1 MAHGVYVPEII
12 KFYGC
17 IQVLQ
22 AMAPFNLVHPVYD
35 MLCCSGHKYIY
46 IAHCKRYIHL
56 SSFMLK
62 STSTAGDAYVCF
74 SVDTPLMHRK
84 H

>member
-46 IAHCKRYIHL
+46 CTLQTVYTLVIIHA
-56 SSFMLK
+56 K
-62 STSTAGDAYVCF
+62 IY
-74 SVDTPLMHRK
+74 
-84 H
+84 